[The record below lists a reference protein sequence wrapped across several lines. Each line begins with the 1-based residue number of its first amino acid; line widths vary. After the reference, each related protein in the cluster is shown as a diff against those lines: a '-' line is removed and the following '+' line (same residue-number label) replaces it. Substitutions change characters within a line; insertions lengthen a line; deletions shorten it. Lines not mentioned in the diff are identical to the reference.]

1 MSDENIGRVFV
12 RDTGKK
18 TLVIIPAYNE
28 AENIEK
34 TVKDIIENAPECDF
48 LVINDC
54 SADDTEKIC
63 KDKGFDVLSLPVN
76 LGIGGAV
83 QTGYRYAAKHGY
95 GRALQFDGDGQHP
108 ACYIARLSEC
118 MDEDGTIDMVIGSRF
133 IEKDGF
139 QSSKLR
145 RFGIGYF
152 TKLIKLLTGV
162 KITDPTSGMRLV
174 NRRLIEL
181 FAGDYPR
188 DYPEPDSEVA
198 ILRKGYKVR
207 EVPVEMRERGGGKSS
222 ISIKAGFYYMIKVS
236 FAIFNAWFS
245 H

>member
-1 MSDENIGRVFV
+1 MMTE
-12 RDTGKK
+12 K
-18 TLVIIPAYNE
+18 TLVIIPAFNE
-28 AENIEK
+28 ADNIIK
-34 TVKDIIENAPECDF
+34 TVEDIRENAPECDF
-48 LVINDC
+48 IVINDC
-54 SADDTEKIC
+54 STDDTESIC
-63 KDKGFDVLSLPVN
+63 RERGYDVISLPVN

-83 QTGYRYAAKHGY
+83 QTGYRFAARHGY
-95 GRALQFDGDGQHP
+95 SRAIQFDGDGQHP
-108 ACYIARLSEC
+108 ASYIDKLAEC
-118 MDEDGTIDMVIGSRF
+118 MDDDKTVDMVIGSRF

-139 QSSKLR
+139 QSSRLR
-145 RFGIGYF
+145 RLGIGYF

-162 KITDPTSGMRLV
+162 RITDPTSGMRLV
-174 NRRLIEL
+174 NRCLIEL
-181 FAGDYPR
+181 FAMDYPR
-188 DYPEPDSEVA
+188 DYPEPDSEVI